1 MKASHSILVSL
12 FSASVAFAQSPTPTE
27 QPSASL
33 SLQQPPKKETHLSGS
48 ITTTVN
54 AASTP
59 LDQYRKMLNDAVG
72 SHWYRHMAEHPI
84 ERLSMALGT
93 VEVSF
98 WVDPSGRIKDAKV
111 TINTSSEVSADVCL
125 QSILETTLP
134 PIPEKVASVLPPK
147 GLESEIRFTLSP
159 K

>member
-33 SLQQPPKKETHLSGS
+33 SLQQPQKKETQVVVIEPDMH
-48 ITTTVN
+48 

-59 LDQYRKMLNDAVG
+59 LGQYRKMVNDAVG
-72 SHWYRHMAEHPI
+72 SQWLRHMAEYP
-84 ERLSMALGT
+84 SMALGT

-98 WVDPSGRIKDAKV
+98 WVEPSGRIKDAKV
-111 TINTSSEVSADVCL
+111 TVNTSSEASAGVCL

-134 PIPEKVASVLPPK
+134 PIPEKLASLLPPK
-147 GLESEIRFTLSP
+147 GLESGIKFTIFP